1 LNNRLNVG
9 STIAIDSLH
18 DPRISP
24 YRALKDRDVA
34 KHGNLFIAEG
44 EHIVRRLLASDFP
57 TVSVL
62 LDEKRVEEF
71 APTVPQSVPVYAA
84 PTSLMTQIIGFRFHS
99 GIIACGKRKP
109 PLALP
114 DILSAFSPR
123 PQGGASSARLARP
136 LVLVPDLNNAENLGG
151 IIRLCAGF
159 GAAALILG
167 PLSVDPF
174 WRQSIRVSM
183 GTVFSLPILRSTD
196 IIQDIRYLREHQIT
210 TFAAVLDET
219 AESLDSITRPP
230 RSALL
235 FGSEAHGLSQ
245 DMISA
250 CDRRITLPM
259 QLGTDSLNVA
269 VCAGI
274 CLYHFTRLRPI

>member
-44 EHIVRRLLASDFP
+44 QHVVRRLLASDFP

-71 APTVPQSVPVYAA
+71 APTVPQSVPVYSA

-109 PLALP
+109 SPTLTDL
-114 DILSAFSPR
+114 LSPVSRVAR
-123 PQGGASSARLARP
+123 DARLAP

-183 GTVFSLPILRSTD
+183 GTVFSLPILRSAD

-210 TFAAVLDET
+210 TFATVLDET
-219 AESLDSITRPP
+219 AESLDAITPPP

-274 CLYHFTRLRPI
+274 CLYHFTRKTPPP